1 MTKSTLSKKLYKE
14 QRINTEALVRMCVI
28 TSTTSPSSTLKTTI
42 TRLLIRRKNITIV
55 AHEEIHNTTDI
66 DIKKEIKIKERVNR
80 EKSISIFT
88 KAREEK
94 HKRTLKS
101 TFSRMISR

>member
-1 MTKSTLSKKLYKE
+1 MTKSTISKKLYKE

-28 TSTTSPSSTLKTTI
+28 TSTTTPSSALKTTI
-42 TRLLIRRKNITIV
+42 TRLLIRRKNIRIV

-66 DIKKEIKIKERVNR
+66 GIKRNKNQGTRKQGKVDKHLHNGERR
-80 EKSISIFT
+80 
-88 KAREEK
+88 K
-94 HKRTLKS
+94 HKDTLKS